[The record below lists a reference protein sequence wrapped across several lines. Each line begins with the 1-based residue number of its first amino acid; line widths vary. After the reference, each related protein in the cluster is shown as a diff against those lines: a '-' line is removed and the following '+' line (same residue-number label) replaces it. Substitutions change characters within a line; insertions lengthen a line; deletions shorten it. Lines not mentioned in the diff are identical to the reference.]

1 MRRLVFALL
10 FGLGGYVLGA
20 VVGYAL
26 VNALSSNA
34 HDKDL
39 EAAMT
44 GAFLTGPLGAVIGAI
59 CGAIFGRRRS
69 R

>member
-20 VVGYAL
+20 VLGYAL
-26 VNALSSNA
+26 VGVLSSNA
-34 HDKDL
+34 HDKSL

-44 GAFLTGPLGAVIGAI
+44 GAFFTGPAGAVIGAI
-59 CGAIFGRRRS
+59 LGAAFGGRR
-69 R
+69 